1 MNNKNLIKAII
12 KLCNNKLKRY
22 NIEINAV
29 LKQGYEDSIGLVS
42 FKLNSNCKLGNSN
55 YYYYYYY
62 YKSKIEKYSKQIIYL
77 KENLSEINSF
87 QSKYNWFINLKEIKR
102 YKSIYDFISNDVD
115 TKTLINY
122 VSNLTYNIMV
132 IIIHLLV
139 RYNNKID
146 RIN

>member
-1 MNNKNLIKAII
+1 MDNKNLIKAII
-12 KLCNNKLKRY
+12 KSCNNKLKRY

-29 LKQGYEDSIGLVS
+29 LKQDYEDSIGLIS

-55 YYYYYYY
+55 YY

-102 YKSIYDFISNDVD
+102 YKSIYDFISNDVEI
-115 TKTLINY
+115 KALIKY
-122 VSNLTYNIMV
+122 VSKLTYNIMV
-132 IIIHLLV
+132 IIIRLLV